1 MSSTRKK
8 FVFKGPFTVSVIRNV
23 IQKLGANNVIDGKGL
38 QVEFIKKGIKALT
51 NPITHL
57 LNEVVC

>member
-1 MSSTRKK
+1 M
-8 FVFKGPFTVSVIRNV
+8 IRNV
-23 IQKLGANNVIDGKGL
+23 IQNLGANNVIDGKGL

-51 NPITHL
+51 SPITHL

>member
-1 MSSTRKK
+1 M
-8 FVFKGPFTVSVIRNV
+8 IRNV

-51 NPITHL
+51 SPVIHI